1 MITIIC
7 NWIPYTHMRASYLPT
22 IIPIVLVLFMATIST
37 TNGNVHAVKFS
48 FDSST
53 GESQQPANFGL
64 PAALIGIASLAG
76 VVLIINERKKSKGIW
91 FSNSERLK

>member
-1 MITIIC
+1 
-7 NWIPYTHMRASYLPT
+7 MRASYLPT
-22 IIPIVLVLFMATIST
+22 IIPIVLGLFMATTS